1 MLAIWGKEGGTNLK
15 FPYPP
20 NHPFP
25 SFYSKETKK
34 EEEETINS
42 EEAEKLI
49 VQEKKRRQRR
59 RNRKIYETAL
69 PPIN

>member
-49 VQEKKRRQRR
+49 VQEKK
-59 RNRKIYETAL
+59 K
-69 PPIN
+69 